1 MAKLFK
7 AWQRQRTPMTY
18 LAVAVLVVGLLMVVE
33 ALIVNDAW
41 RVRDG
46 ERQKLETS
54 ARYGTEMKARDLSQ
68 VFTDIYVTTRTIAM
82 LPAIRRPPAHNRASE
97 DDDVV
102 DGRRFTTAD
111 AQTVLQLYQRLADV
125 LSVSEVYVVY
135 DGFKPAQGEVPFLMF
150 DAEMVE
156 RFRGPQTAG
165 QAQRAHATHGRNSLV
180 PEVEDEEYAE
190 IQSQLARLRA
200 EHPLLP
206 VSAPR
211 GIAHLVSP
219 PLVTCDN
226 SQFPSAAAGHNRDRT
241 GVMLSVPIYDEQTGA
256 LKGLVTSVVRLNVLE
271 ARLLDWPQVPVTS
284 SEKSRMS
291 TLGLERAALSD
302 YVLLREG
309 SGIVVADR
317 RNELLQATVAGQA
330 RAGLTISVP
339 LDGLA
344 GEAWV
349 LKRHVPQATFDAIE
363 ASARQTIAV
372 RSGIALAVLLML
384 AGVAALVVRQ
394 SQAAARLQELAD
406 FDALTGLPNRRQL
419 ERSTDACLRAA
430 AEQQGQLSLIL
441 VDLDNFKTI
450 NDVHGHDVGD
460 ALLVEV
466 ARRFQKQL
474 SAAEDFLGQSAGAAT
489 GLPPS
494 IGRLGGDEFLII
506 LPRIAD
512 ASVACSIGEMLIASL
527 AVPVF
532 LDGRSIHAH
541 ASMGAAMY
549 PEHGTTPAQLL
560 RCADQAMYAAKR
572 MDESAMVLFQREVDQ
587 AAMRRMRLTADLRD
601 GLARE
606 EFELHYQCVVNVARR
621 RVDSVEA
628 LIRWRHPE
636 LGLVSPAEFVPLL
649 ERSGVIVPTGLW
661 ALKKACQQLL
671 AWRISGSSI
680 ESVAV
685 NVSVVQLAQSDFC
698 TDALNV
704 VRATGIDPRRLTI
717 EITESVLMD
726 KPERSI
732 AQLQQLRDAGVCI
745 AIDDFGTGYS
755 SLGYLRRLPVQVMKI
770 DRSLLVDAVNQN
782 GRAVLIAMVNLARE
796 LGLDCVAEGVETL
809 EQFQLL
815 RDVGC
820 QRLQGYLFARPLPAA
835 DADAVARRINLH
847 QLGLGENLVIEHNS
861 AFGDLDACMGA
872 LKAWPGERMPGEQA

>member
-1 MAKLFK
+1 MTKLFK
-7 AWQRQRTPMTY
+7 VWRPQPPSFTL
-18 LAVAVLVVGLLMVVE
+18 LAVVLGMLGMALLVL
-33 ALIVNDAW
+33 ALIVNDAL
-41 RVRDG
+41 RVRDS
-46 ERQKLETS
+46 ERQKLES
-54 ARYGTEMKARDLSQ
+54 AARYGTEMKARDLAQ

-82 LPAIRRPPAHNRASE
+82 LPAVRRPEARNRAS
-97 DDDVV
+97 DHDDVI
-102 DGRRFTTAD
+102 DGRRFTASD

-135 DGFKPAQGEVPFLMF
+135 DGFEPAKGEVPFLMF
-150 DAEMVE
+150 DAGMVE
-156 RFRGPQTAG
+156 RLRRLGSG
-165 QAQRAHATHGRNSLV
+165 DAQRASTVRPAPSHAGA
-180 PEVEDEEYAE
+180 PEEVEAQEYTE
-190 IQSQLARLRA
+190 IQRELARFKA
-200 EHPLLP
+200 EHAMLP
-206 VSAPR
+206 ADAPR
-211 GIAHLVSP
+211 GLAHLVSP

-226 SQFPSAAAGHNRDRT
+226 SQFPSTATGQDRDRT
-241 GVMLSVPIYDEQTGA
+241 GFLLSVPIYDERSGE

-271 ARLLDWPQVPVTS
+271 ARLLDWPFVPVTAQ
-284 SEKSRMS
+284 EKSRM
-291 TLGLERAALSD
+291 AALGMERTGLSD
-302 YVLLREG
+302 FVLVREG
-309 SGIVVADR
+309 SGVAVSDR
-317 RNELLQATVAGQA
+317 RNSLLQATLAGQA
-330 RAGLTISVP
+330 QAGLTLSQP
-339 LDGLA
+339 LDGPA
-344 GEAWV
+344 GDAWV
-349 LKRHVPQATFDAIE
+349 LKRHVPQAAFDAIE
-363 ASARQTIAV
+363 SSARQTIAV
-372 RSGIALAVLLML
+372 RSVIALTVLLAL

-419 ERSTDACLRAA
+419 ERSLDAGLRSA
-430 AEQQGQLSLIL
+430 AERQGQLALIL

-466 ARRFQKQL
+466 ARRFGKQL
-474 SAAEDFLGQSAGAAT
+474 SAAADFLT
-489 GLPPS
+489 GSQGELGTPPC
-494 IGRLGGDEFLII
+494 IGRLGGDEFLIV
-506 LPRIAD
+506 LPAIQD
-512 ASVACSIGEMLIASL
+512 ASVASSFGEMLLASL

-532 LDGRSIHAH
+532 LDGRSIQVR

-549 PEHGTTPAQLL
+549 PEHGTAPAQLL

-572 MDESAMVLFQREVDQ
+572 LDDSAMVMYQREVDQ

-606 EFELHYQCVVNVARR
+606 EFELHYQCVVNLTRQ

-628 LIRWRHPE
+628 LLRWRHPE
-636 LGLVSPAEFVPLL
+636 LGMVSPAEFVPLL

-671 AWRISGSSI
+671 AWRVSGSTI

-704 VRATGIDPRRLTI
+704 IRSSGVDPRRITI

-755 SLGYLRRLPVQVMKI
+755 SLSYLRRLPVQVMKI
-770 DRSLLVDAVNQN
+770 DRSLLVDAVSQN
-782 GRAVLIAMVNLARE
+782 GRAVLVAMVNLSRE

-809 EQFQLL
+809 EQFSLL
-815 RDVGC
+815 RDLGC
-820 QRLQGYLFARPLPAA
+820 RRLQGYLFARPLPAPE
-835 DADAVARRINLH
+835 ADAVARRIH
-847 QLGLGENLVIEHNS
+847 GQAQRQGEAQDSTMGLLT
-861 AFGDLDACMGA
+861 DLPPLRPTFTA
-872 LKAWPGERMPGEQA
+872 L